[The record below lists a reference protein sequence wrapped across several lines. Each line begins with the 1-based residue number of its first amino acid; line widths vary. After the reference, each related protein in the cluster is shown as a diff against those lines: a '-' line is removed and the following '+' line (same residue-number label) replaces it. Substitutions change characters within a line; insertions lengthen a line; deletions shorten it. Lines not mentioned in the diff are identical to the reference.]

1 MKQTKDNN
9 IKNDFPI
16 FKQAK
21 VKRRPLVYLDSAATS
36 QKPYSVI
43 NAVSDWYK
51 RFNANIH
58 RGVYELSETATQKYE
73 LSRQVIAN
81 FINSPSSRQIV
92 FTRGTTEGINLVAE
106 AWAEKNLRAGDAILL
121 TTMEHHANL
130 VPWQELAQRKRL
142 KLKFLE
148 FDNQGELIL
157 DNLAKQLMGVR
168 LVSLVYVSNVLGTI
182 NPVKKIINICHQ
194 KKIPVLIDAAQAAP
208 HLPIDVKKLN
218 CDWLVFSGH
227 KMLGPTGIGVLYG
240 KKERFEEMDVYQT
253 GGDMIKNVTLTK
265 STYAPYPQKFEA
277 GTQALAEVVGLA
289 EAVIYLQAIGMERV
303 SSHDQKLVT
312 YAYQQMKKIKAVEIY
327 GPQTIKRSGSIAFNV
342 QGIHAHDLAT
352 FLANRGICIRAGHH
366 CAQPLHEKL
375 GIPASAR
382 VSFYIYNDKRDVDLF
397 ISALQEIIEEWYKV
411 NKRFKR
417 II

>member
-1 MKQTKDNN
+1 VTQIKDNN

-21 VKRRPLVYLDSAATS
+21 VKKRPLVYLDSAATS
-36 QKPYSVI
+36 QKPHSVI
-43 NAVSDWYK
+43 NAVSDWYE

-58 RGVYELSETATQKYE
+58 RGVYELSETATKKYE

-81 FINSPSSRQIV
+81 FINSPSSRQVV

-106 AWAEKNLRAGDAILL
+106 AWARKNLRAGDAILL

-157 DNLAKQLMGVR
+157 ANLAKQLMGVK

-208 HLPIDVKKLN
+208 HLPIDVKKLD

-240 KKERFEEMDVYQT
+240 KRERFEEMDVYQT
-253 GGDMIKNVTLTK
+253 GGDMIRNVTLTK
-265 STYAPYPQKFEA
+265 STYATYPQKFEA

-352 FLANRGICIRAGHH
+352 FLADRGICIRAGHH

-397 ISALQEIIEEWYKV
+397 ISALQAIIKEWESIKAR
-411 NKRFKR
+411 NT
-417 II
+417 

>member
-1 MKQTKDNN
+1 MTQIKDNN

-21 VKRRPLVYLDSAATS
+21 VKKRPLVYLDSAATS
-36 QKPYSVI
+36 QKPHSVI
-43 NAVSDWYK
+43 NAVSDWYE

-58 RGVYELSETATQKYE
+58 RGVYELSETATKKYE

-81 FINSPSSRQIV
+81 FINSPSSRQVV

-106 AWAEKNLRAGDAILL
+106 AWARKNLRAGDAILL

-157 DNLAKQLMGVR
+157 ANLAKQLMGVK

-208 HLPIDVKKLN
+208 HLPIDVKKLD

-240 KKERFEEMDVYQT
+240 KRERFEEMDVYQT
-253 GGDMIKNVTLTK
+253 GGDMIRNVTLTK
-265 STYAPYPQKFEA
+265 STYATYPQKFEA

-352 FLANRGICIRAGHH
+352 FLADRGICIRAGHH

-397 ISALQEIIEEWYKV
+397 ISALQAIIKEWESIKAR
-411 NKRFKR
+411 NT
-417 II
+417 